1 MQIGA
6 KTPPAD
12 RIPTLSVG
20 TTVPTTSGSWSRS
33 TAREVPISE
42 LQQKF
47 GWQDGSWQADLLK
60 AADAAS
66 PVSSRQGNGSVSAAE
81 VERYLQQPDDARFL
95 TSTALQQE
103 RSALDQQLAGGAK
116 SVDVDAFDSGWQDA
130 VAKRADL
137 ISGDGNGKLS
147 RAELDSYFR
156 DLKGG
161 KVQGSQWVPDQKS
174 AMFQSKVAESA
185 GELDP
190 LRPAG
195 SDSGVSLLKEYMRLS
210 VDASKNVPKF
220 VSYMLSAADI
230 QETPVEVD
238 RDNSSF
244 QKDPELG
251 RAGASASD
259 YDGTG
264 LDRGHMKPA
273 EDSPTQEAMDESHLM
288 SNIAPQQPNLNRQ
301 AWRTLEAAVNDMVA
315 TTGGKAHI
323 ITGNLYL
330 DAQGKPLPADAID
343 TIGANTRRIAVP
355 THQFKTVL
363 LELPNGNLSM
373 FAYLVPNLKDA
384 PTKKDDILPWLE
396 GTRTSVDRIEELLG
410 QDLYAQLPKSVQ
422 EKLEGDTSA
431 RMAFRDASQYESAS
445 LLWRREREREGS
457 PGA

>member
-1 MQIGA
+1 MQIRA
-6 KTPPAD
+6 KSAPGEL
-12 RIPTLSVG
+12 IPTLTVG
-20 TTVPTTSGSWSRS
+20 TTVPTTGGSWNRS

-42 LQQKF
+42 LQRKF
-47 GWQDGSWQADLLK
+47 GWAEGSWQADLLK

-66 PVSSRQGNGSVSAAE
+66 STASRKGNGSVSAAE
-81 VERYLQQPDDARFL
+81 VAGYLQKPDDARFL

-103 RSALDQQLAGGAK
+103 RSALEQRLTGGAR
-116 SVDVDAFDSGWQDA
+116 SVAVDGFDSDWQDA
-130 VAKRADL
+130 VALRADR

-147 RAELDSYFR
+147 RAELDTYFR
-156 DLKGG
+156 DVKGG
-161 KVQGSQWVPDQKS
+161 KVEEARWVPDQQM

-195 SDSGVSLLKEYMRLS
+195 ADGGVSLLKEYMRLS
-210 VDASKNVPKF
+210 VDAEKNVPRF

-230 QETPVEVD
+230 QETPVEVN
-238 RDNSSF
+238 RDHSSF
-244 QKDPELG
+244 LKDPELG
-251 RAGASASD
+251 RDGVSASD
-259 YDGTG
+259 YDGTK

-288 SNIAPQQPNLNRQ
+288 SNVAPQHPDLNRQ
-301 AWRTLEAAVNDMVA
+301 AWRTLEEAVNDMVA

-323 ITGNLYL
+323 LTGNLFL
-330 DAQGKPLPADAID
+330 DAQGKPLPAEAID
-343 TIGANTRRIAVP
+343 TIGANTRRVALP

-373 FAYLVPNLKDA
+373 FAYMVPNMKDA
-384 PTKKDDILPWLE
+384 PTKKDAITPFLE
-396 GTRTSVDRIEELLG
+396 ASRTSVDRIEELLG

-422 EKLEGDTSA
+422 AKLETDTSA

-445 LLWRREREREGS
+445 LLWRREHARPS
-457 PGA
+457 